1 MINYIKSE
9 IYRFNRKKT
18 YSIMLIILSILIMS
32 FAIVLNIVGRGSSTF
47 EYNNIMFLYRNVVGE
62 GPLIIML
69 GFIVSNILLGKDLN
83 IIKSSIHGG
92 VSRAEIF
99 WSKFF
104 VGIGYYI
111 LLGIILV
118 GITIIS
124 GQVFLKGTED
134 PGIKNYIMALFNML
148 PILISA
154 FAISYTFGIF
164 KTKSPYTI
172 IFLLLV
178 YGVLEPILYLFV
190 DIIKPLAKIME
201 FMPYT
206 IFLNNLEYLRNK
218 NVVFMSEAWIIGIII
233 TTVLLI
239 IGYGKFKKKDF

>member
-1 MINYIKSE
+1 MINYMKSE

-18 YSIMLIILSILIMS
+18 FSILLAITSILILS
-32 FAIVLNIVGRGSSTF
+32 LVIVLNIAGRGSSTF

-83 IIKSSIHGG
+83 LIKASIHGG
-92 VSRAEIF
+92 VSRSKIF
-99 WSKFF
+99 WSKFLI
-104 VGIGYYI
+104 GTGYYI

-118 GITIIS
+118 GITIIL

-134 PGIKNYIMALFNML
+134 PGIKNYIMALLNML

-164 KTKSPYTI
+164 KIKSSSII
-172 IFLLLV
+172 IFLLFV
-178 YGVLEPILYLFV
+178 YGVLEPILNLFTGIFEPLTKILGYL
-190 DIIKPLAKIME
+190 
-201 FMPYT
+201 PYA

-233 TTVLLI
+233 TIAVLI
-239 IGYGKFKKKDF
+239 IGYRKFKKKDF

>member
-1 MINYIKSE
+1 MINYMKSE

-18 YSIMLIILSILIMS
+18 YGILLAITSILIIS
-32 FAIVLNIVGRGSSTF
+32 FVIVLNIAGKGSTTF

-92 VSRAEIF
+92 VSRSKIF
-99 WSKFF
+99 WSKFII
-104 VGIGYYI
+104 GTGYYI

-118 GITIIS
+118 GLTIIL
-124 GQVFLKGTED
+124 GQVFFKGTED
-134 PGIKNYIMALFNML
+134 PGIKNYIMALLNML

-154 FAISYTFGIF
+154 FAISYTFGISQI
-164 KTKSPYTI
+164 KNSSTI
-172 IFLLLV
+172 IFLLFV
-178 YGVLEPILYLFV
+178 YGVLESILNLFT
-190 DIIKPLAKIME
+190 DIFKPLTKILGYL
-201 FMPYT
+201 PYT

-218 NVVFMSEAWIIGIII
+218 NVVFMSQVWITGIII
-233 TTVLLI
+233 TTVVLI
-239 IGYGKFKKKDF
+239 IGYRKFKKKDF